1 MKRLFI
7 SFAIS
12 GLAFSQAIAQEA
24 MQETVVVTASMI
36 DEDDLSETPNAT
48 LRVRADFVLY
58 ELSYINSTL
67 DPSERKSEMKDMYEA
82 VLREVSRQP
91 GLTLLA
97 GDAFA
102 YANIETV
109 TFDEIYANYG
119 NQGRLD
125 FVVRA
130 DVGSNETYQRVRSRV
145 ENYVKASGEVGRS
158 QSILDEEQYLGVSD
172 LKSYR
177 SALIQTIWDDIY
189 TSSNPNGAT
198 DVEILGLEARTQYR
212 PVGPLELEL
221 FIPYIIEYETVIER

>member
-1 MKRLFI
+1 
-7 SFAIS
+7 
-12 GLAFSQAIAQEA
+12 